1 MDGWG
6 VPSAPF
12 SWHHGDGSWIRD
24 LRSNIKGRHTKIK
37 GKTEEKVSLIENQG
51 GTDLCEMR
59 GLEG

>member
-6 VPSAPF
+6 GAKRAIF
-12 SWHHGDGSWIRD
+12 MHGDGSWIRD